1 MNGGVQN
8 RLLAAFP
15 PTHINQ
21 VVCCELV
28 PEERGDRDSCGRS
41 KDPIARLSGGT
52 VACKWLCVEGQLT
65 DFWCL
70 ENVDYIKGALEFLES
85 FYPSLGKTNFLQIA
99 DYFFFIIIIAI

>member
-28 PEERGDRDSCGRS
+28 PEEREDETFMWLEQG
-41 KDPIARLSGGT
+41 PIDCLSGGT
-52 VACKWLCVEGQLT
+52 VACKWLCVESQLT
-65 DFWCL
+65 DFWYL
-70 ENVDYIKGALEFLES
+70 ENVDYIKGVLELFWS
-85 FYPSLGKTNFLQIA
+85 FYPSLGKTNFCKEQIT
-99 DYFFFIIIIAI
+99 FFLL